1 VGGGG
6 GCGGGGGGGGGFG
19 VGGLGFGVWGFE
31 PGLKVQRFEVVP
43 RASRSKGSKLILFEG
58 FNVFKA

>member
-1 VGGGG
+1 L
-6 GCGGGGGGGGGFG
+6 GFG
-19 VGGLGFGVWGFE
+19 VWGLGFGVWGFE